1 MAAGVVRH
9 PNAEVASAPGPGHAR
24 RDRYEAVYM
33 GPGTPPEIY
42 KAGTADLVQLPEKVT
57 KETARRF
64 AEIHAQDPYTQELY
78 LMEAKPCTI

>member
-1 MAAGVVRH
+1 MRIEFSSIAGLQYITD
-9 PNAEVASAPGPGHAR
+9 GPR
-24 RDRYEAVYM
+24 RYEAVH
-33 GPGTPPEIY
+33 TPDGPEIY
-42 KAGTADLVQLPEKVT
+42 RAGTNERAQLPAKVI

>member
-1 MAAGVVRH
+1 MRIEFSSIAGLQYITD
-9 PNAEVASAPGPGHAR
+9 GPR
-24 RDRYEAVYM
+24 RYEAVYID
-33 GPGTPPEIY
+33 GQVEIY

>member
-1 MAAGVVRH
+1 MRIEFSSIAGLQYVTDGRH
-9 PNAEVASAPGPGHAR
+9 R
-24 RDRYEAVYM
+24 FEAVYIDNKV
-33 GPGTPPEIY
+33 EIY

-57 KETARRF
+57 KEITRRF

>member
-1 MAAGVVRH
+1 MRIEFSSIAGLQYITD
-9 PNAEVASAPGPGHAR
+9 G

-33 GPGTPPEIY
+33 GPGQVPEIY
-42 KAGTADLVQLPEKVT
+42 RAGTADLVQLPEKVI

>member
-1 MAAGVVRH
+1 MRIEFSSIAGLQYITD
-9 PNAEVASAPGPGHAR
+9 GPR
-24 RDRYEAVYM
+24 RYEAVH
-33 GPGTPPEIY
+33 TPDGPEIY
-42 KAGTADLVQLPEKVT
+42 RAGTNERATLPEKVI

>member
-1 MAAGVVRH
+1 MRIEFSSIAGLQYITD
-9 PNAEVASAPGPGHAR
+9 GPR
-24 RDRYEAVYM
+24 RYEAVH
-33 GPGTPPEIY
+33 TPDGPEIY
-42 KAGTADLVQLPEKVT
+42 RAGTNERAQLPEKVI

>member
-1 MAAGVVRH
+1 MKIEFSSIAGLQYITD
-9 PNAEVASAPGPGHAR
+9 G
-24 RDRYEAVYM
+24 RDKYEAVYM
-33 GPGTPPEIY
+33 GPGQVEIY